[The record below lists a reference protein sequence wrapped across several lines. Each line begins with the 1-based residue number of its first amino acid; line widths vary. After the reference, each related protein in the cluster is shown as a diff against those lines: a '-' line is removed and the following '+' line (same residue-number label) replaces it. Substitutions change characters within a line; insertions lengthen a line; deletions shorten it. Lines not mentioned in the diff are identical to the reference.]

1 MIVFPP
7 CKINLG
13 LRILHKRPD
22 GFHAL
27 ETLFYPIPF
36 CDALEIIPAPDEDQA
51 VMFTSSGLPITGDI
65 NNNLC
70 VKAYHALKAVYPQL
84 PSIRMH
90 LHKQIPMGAG
100 LGGGS
105 SDASYT
111 LRLLNTQFEL
121 NVPERSLQKLALQLG
136 SDCPFF
142 LQNKPCG
149 ATGRGEVLTPVDLS
163 LKGYQLLLINTG
175 THVHTGQAF
184 ALLNRTSEYRQEL
197 PPLETLIRSPIEDWK
212 DALVN
217 DFEAPVFQQH
227 PHLAAIKS
235 QLYEQGAVFAAMTGS
250 GSSLFGLFP
259 SDQHINTHIWEAPL
273 VKWIEL

>member
-36 CDALEIIPAPDEDQA
+36 CDALEIIPAPEEDQA
-51 VMFTSSGLPITGDI
+51 VTFTSSGLPITGDI
-65 NNNLC
+65 KNNLC

-84 PSIRMH
+84 PHIRLH

-111 LRLLNTQFEL
+111 LRLLDTLFAL
-121 NVPERSLQKLALQLG
+121 NVSETILQELALQLG

-142 LQNKPCG
+142 LQNHPCT
-149 ATGRGEVLTPVDLS
+149 ATGRGEYLTPVEMS
-163 LKGYQLLLINTG
+163 LKGYQLMLINTG

-184 ALLNRTSEYRQEL
+184 SLLNRTPEYGTEL
-197 PPLETLIRSPIEDWK
+197 PPLETLIHSPISNWK

-235 QLYEQGAVFAAMTGS
+235 KLYEQGAVYAAMTGS
-250 GSSLFGLFP
+250 GSSIFGLFD
-259 SDQHINTHIWEAPL
+259 SKQQVNTQIWEAPL
-273 VKWIEL
+273 VKLLQL